1 MLNAVKIVCSML
13 ASIALIYLLALITSF
28 YITIT
33 IPFMIPAII
42 WIWRQDKFIGIGALI
57 ALILEL
63 IFLTLLIY
71 GAATMKISF

>member
-33 IPFMIPAII
+33 IPFMIPAIL
-42 WIWRQDKFIGIGALI
+42 WIWRQDKFIGIGALT
-57 ALILEL
+57 AFILGL
-63 IFLTLLIY
+63 VFLSLLIY
-71 GAATMKISF
+71 GAANMKISF